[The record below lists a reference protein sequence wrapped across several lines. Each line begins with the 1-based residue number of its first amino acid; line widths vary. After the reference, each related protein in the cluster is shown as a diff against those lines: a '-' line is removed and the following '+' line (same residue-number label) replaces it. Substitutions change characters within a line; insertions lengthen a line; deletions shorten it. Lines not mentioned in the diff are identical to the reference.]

1 MSLVGARPRPR
12 SLVPVHPKNALIL
25 ATPRKVA
32 VVGASGSGKSTL
44 AGAVASR
51 LGVRYV
57 ELDALNHG
65 PGWTEATADE
75 LRDRVRSALGDHGW
89 VVDGNYE
96 RKIGDLVV
104 SQADLVVWL
113 DVPLHVVLWRLIRRT
128 FVRMVRRTELWHGNR
143 ESLRNA
149 FLGRESLFA
158 WAVRSHGRMRR
169 ELPDRLA
176 GLPGVRVVRL
186 RSPAAVRHWLDA
198 VAATAPE

>member
-1 MSLVGARPRPR
+1 
-12 SLVPVHPKNALIL
+12 
-25 ATPRKVA
+25 VA
-32 VVGASGSGKSTL
+32 A
-44 AGAVASR
+44 R
-51 LGVRYV
+51 LGVPYV

-65 PGWTEATADE
+65 PGWSEASPDE
-75 LRDRVRSALGDHGW
+75 LRDRVRGALGDHGW

-113 DVPLHVVLWRLIRRT
+113 DVPLRVVLWRLACRT
-128 FVRMVRRTELWHGNR
+128 SVRLVRRTELWHGNR

-149 FLGRESLFA
+149 FIGRESLFA
-158 WAVRSHGRMRR
+158 WAVSSHRRMRR

-198 VAATAPE
+198 VGAAAAE